1 MGVTLATAD
10 PRATPAAEV
19 TAAARVLLQATVD
32 RAVVR
37 TARPATEAAA
47 TVEAVTVEATA
58 VAAVVVH
65 RVVAGG
71 GEATQVA
78 AAPGAITKRLRSRRS
93 RHGRIVRKTEKK
105 E

>member
-58 VAAVVVH
+58 VAVAAVVVH
-65 RVVAGG
+65 RVGAGVV
-71 GEATQVA
+71 EATQVA
-78 AAPGAITKRLRSRRS
+78 AAHGAVTKRPTSTRTHTGTHS
-93 RHGRIVRKTEKK
+93 T
-105 E
+105 